1 MGGGGNLD
9 VPRKRI
15 TVLSRLFPLLFC
27 ALICFTGCG
36 GVNSSGDESGGKPLY
51 ITDLDSGG
59 ISGAVTSSASI
70 AIDQAIVEAG
80 NVQAITASNGA
91 FLMLNLAAGDY
102 RVTARAQGYTPS
114 YRENIRVRSGMITE
128 GVDFT
133 MTDATATATHD
144 FEVVS
149 LSPAFGTDGDRIS
162 VVARGIGTIRGKV
175 TVAGKEVSILDWN
188 TGNNGVIAVQLPD
201 EVETGEVRVII
212 DGETSHE
219 VSPVIFTAKP
229 VAREVVPASSK
240 PNGIVTLYGRNF
252 HLVGSSNRVRLNGLE
267 CTVLGYTAAGRDLR
281 IQLPAKAET
290 GILDVAIN
298 SPEFQLDGI
307 SSVTITIQPE
317 LVHLSPRRSVP
328 GKTLTLY
335 GSNFVPDSSVTKV
348 KVGDSKTVQGN
359 EILSIS
365 KTKITF
371 KAPEVN
377 VVPSGQT
384 VPIRVE
390 VNGYTTNSIDWTS
403 YDPTLTTLPV
413 GEYGVYDFFNSP
425 VANNGTLH
433 LPSLEPGEKLA
444 FISVTGGT
452 SAETLDGMYAWT
464 FTGVMGGLTTDIPEL
479 PASRRP
485 AGSVFGSI
493 TTSRFRDV
501 GPMLRSWCR
510 KASVRSSR
518 RTIRPSVFDDAPMTA
533 NFWMVDFTSS
543 APENSANDVLAT
555 GTLAATGTHCLV
567 YLDASGSALVASD
580 AENIAAWFDA
590 IRPTLATACWDGVNA
605 HQQYPEG
612 NIDGQPRVI
621 LFLTPQINQGMA
633 AGIFTLGYF
642 HPRDKSPALPHSA
655 GTEVIYLWDQWMK
668 INPDDFKGVLAHE
681 YQHMMYHNQKGARG
695 VDWLNEGLSV
705 WAQQITGYGFTQ
717 KMSTPVSQVA
727 TYLNGPNAASLN
739 HWPDG
744 DSIAN
749 YGLSYLFVQYL
760 YERCGGYAAI
770 RVLEYDNQQSGF
782 TDIATSL
789 LNNAVPVTTGVEGFF
804 SEFALAMYCDEL
816 GLSASLPGFSAEAH
830 RFRDLSL
837 RGWVSEV
844 NGLKHL
850 SYAESPI
857 NAAALAMPG
866 FAADV
871 VEYDGATSNGGD
883 LELTVTAPAEVPNY
897 KLFVIY
903 YKP

>member
-1 MGGGGNLD
+1 M
-9 VPRKRI
+9 
-15 TVLSRLFPLLFC
+15 
-27 ALICFTGCG
+27 
-36 GVNSSGDESGGKPLY
+36 
-51 ITDLDSGG
+51 
-59 ISGAVTSSASI
+59 SSASV

-80 NVQAITASNGA
+80 NVQSITASNGT

-102 RVTARAQGYTPS
+102 RVTARAHGYTPS
-114 YRENIRVRSGMITE
+114 YRENVRVRSGMISE
-128 GVDFT
+128 GVNLS

-144 FEVVS
+144 FEIVS

-162 VVARGIGTIRGKV
+162 VVARGIGTTRGKV
-175 TVAGKEVSILDWN
+175 TIAGKDVSILDWN
-188 TGNNGVIAVQLPD
+188 SGNNGVITVQLPI

-212 DGETSHE
+212 AGETSHE
-219 VSPVIFTAKP
+219 TSPVIFTAKP
-229 VAREVVPASSK
+229 VAREVQPASSK

-252 HLVGSSNRVRLNGLE
+252 HLVGSSNRVRLNGLD
-267 CTVLGYTAAGRDLR
+267 CTVLGYTTPGRDLR

-298 SPEFQLDGI
+298 SPEYQLDGI

-335 GSNFVPDSSVTKV
+335 GTNFVPDSSVTKV
-348 KVGDSKTVQGN
+348 KIGDSKIVQGN

-371 KAPEVN
+371 KAPEVS

-403 YDPTLTTLPV
+403 YDGTLTTLPV
-413 GEYGVYDFFNSP
+413 GEYGVYDYFNST

-433 LPSLEPGEKLA
+433 LPALEPGEKLA
-444 FISVTGGT
+444 CISVTSGA
-452 SAETLDGMYAWT
+452 SAETLDGIYTWT

-479 PASRRP
+479 PASRRAAAMPVGPLP
-485 AGSVFGSI
+485 ASQ
-493 TTSRFRDV
+493 FRDV
-501 GPMLRSWCR
+501 GPLIRSWYR
-510 KASVRSSR
+510 KAS
-518 RTIRPSVFDDAPMTA
+518 IRPSRRAIRPSIFDDAPATA
-533 NFWMVDFTSS
+533 NFWMIDFKSS

-567 YLDASGSALVASD
+567 YLDASGSALIASD
-580 AENIAAWFDA
+580 AEKIASWFDA
-590 IRPTLATACWDGVNA
+590 IRPTLATACWDGVNG

-612 NIDGQPRVI
+612 NIDDQPRVI
-621 LFLTPQINQGMA
+621 LFLTPQINQGVT
-633 AGIFTLGYF
+633 GGVVTLGYF
-642 HPRDKSPALPHSA
+642 HPRDKNPALAHSA

-668 INPDDFKGVLAHE
+668 TSPDDFKGVLAHE

-695 VDWLNEGLSV
+695 VDWINEGLSV
-705 WAQQITGYGFTQ
+705 WAQQVAGYGFTQ
-717 KMSTPVSQVA
+717 KMSTPVSQVSM
-727 TYLNGPNAASLN
+727 YLNGPATSSLN
-739 HWPDG
+739 HWPETG
-744 DSIAN
+744 GLES

-770 RVLEYDNQQSGF
+770 KSLEWDYGPSGL
-782 TDIATSL
+782 TDVNAVVS
-789 LNNAVPVTTGVEGFF
+789 NAVPATAGLQSFF

-830 RFRDLSL
+830 RFRDLLL
-837 RGWVSEV
+837 RGWVSNV
-844 NGLKHL
+844 SGLKHL
-850 SYAESPI
+850 SYAESPV
-857 NAAALAMPG
+857 NAAALTMPG

-871 VEYDGATSNGGD
+871 VEYDGNTSNGGD
-883 LELTVTAPAEVPNY
+883 IEITVTAPAEVPNY
-897 KLFVIY
+897 KLWIIY